1 MNASYVVV
9 ADRKIRLHRVQFILL
24 ASVVCLICLEEGC
37 HLVVDKKGHVI
48 IPNKNRLSCN
58 MESLDE
64 FVGCTVELS
73 NFLAAFSPLVVLKD
87 IEVA

>member
-1 MNASYVVV
+1 
-9 ADRKIRLHRVQFILL
+9 
-24 ASVVCLICLEEGC
+24 
-37 HLVVDKKGHVI
+37 
-48 IPNKNRLSCN
+48 